1 MSRLQTSNFRHY
13 RFATILT
20 IIIAILACF
29 KSGIPALWPI
39 FLLAVIEV
47 TFSFENAVL
56 NSEVLSRMTKV
67 WRAVFLTVGIFIA
80 VFVVRLV
87 LPLILV
93 SASVG
98 LGMGQVL
105 DQALH
110 HPEEYAHNLHEAYPM
125 IAAFGGT
132 FLLMIGLR
140 FLAEDRKVR
149 WLKTFE
155 EPISKLKQPW
165 LIPIGGAAI
174 GYLVIAT
181 VLSPNSHKVQ
191 IAAILGA
198 AAFLAIK
205 GLSAF
210 VEHTQGDHKKPKK
223 HGNLINFLYLEM
235 LDASFS
241 FDGVIAAFAIT
252 KDVILIAAGLGIGA
266 VYVRSITVHL
276 LESGTLTEYRYLI
289 HGAHYAI
296 TVLGMIMLVSIK
308 LHVPEAV
315 TGLIS
320 LVLIGWSLQAS
331 RLMNKREAAGT
342 KGYL

>member
-1 MSRLQTSNFRHY
+1 MKKLQNTSLRHY
-13 RFATILT
+13 RFATFLT
-20 IIIAILACF
+20 ILIAISVFF
-29 KSGIPALWPI
+29 KSGVSALWPI

-56 NSEVLSRMTKV
+56 NSEVLSRMTKI
-67 WRAVFLTVGIFIA
+67 WRTVFLTVGIFIA
-80 VFVVRLV
+80 VFLVRLV

-98 LGMGQVL
+98 LGIGDVL

-110 HPEEYAHNLHEAYPM
+110 HPDEYAHNLHEAYPM

-149 WLKTFE
+149 WLKKFE
-155 EPISKLKQPW
+155 EPISNLKQPW
-165 LIPIGGAAI
+165 LVPIAGAAI
-174 GYLVIAT
+174 GCLIIALG
-181 VLSPNSHKVQ
+181 LSPGNHKVE

-198 AAFLAIK
+198 AAFLIIK

-210 VEHTQGDHKKPKK
+210 VEHSQGSHKKPKK

-296 TVLGMIMLVSIK
+296 TVLGMIMLISIK
-308 LHVPEAV
+308 FHVPEAV